1 MRLTAHFNHKREKKM
16 KEIKRLVEKYTT
28 REEAIK
34 SDNKII
40 GIRFFPSD
48 RYRLYSELKNFQQWF
63 TDQDAWYFGIW
74 VNPEKFTILQYIEG
88 DIYILILQ
96 DKEAYQNELKR
107 LEDFY
112 GPVPKAFTVIDCDAG
127 TITDHY
133 IERPS

>member
-1 MRLTAHFNHKREKKM
+1 M

-40 GIRFFPSD
+40 GIRYIGFFPSD

-63 TDQDAWYFGIW
+63 TNQDAWYFGIW

-96 DKEAYQNELKR
+96 DQESYQNELKR

-112 GPVPKAFTVIDCDAG
+112 GPVPNLIQ
-127 TITDHY
+127 
-133 IERPS
+133 